1 MHAPILYL
9 THSGLFLLSKK
20 LYFFHLSACFL
31 ALSYV
36 TKKEL
41 KPDIKS
47 HELWLASKGLLST
60 SSSEICKCN
69 LRISSCRVSS
79 NFEALHLKNLN
90 TNCLRWLFIVFS
102 RLTHVYSSLES
113 EDDRSFHLFK
123 RIYDGKNLVS
133 MHSTFTTFPY
143 AWKKKKQATAILTIK
158 RDFSVNTIEIPIS
171 RWRSFDA
178 KVPWDFTLKTL
189 HSFGMTTPTND
200 PTIPDLV
207 LIQFLSGVFCISTAV
222 VATTQ

>member
-9 THSGLFLLSKK
+9 THSGLLLSKK

-133 MHSTFTTFPY
+133 TVHLLHFLMHER
-143 AWKKKKQATAILTIK
+143 KKSKQL
-158 RDFSVNTIEIPIS
+158 P
-171 RWRSFDA
+171 
-178 KVPWDFTLKTL
+178 
-189 HSFGMTTPTND
+189 
-200 PTIPDLV
+200 
-207 LIQFLSGVFCISTAV
+207 FLPSKGIF
-222 VATTQ
+222 Q

>member
-9 THSGLFLLSKK
+9 THSGLLLSKK

-36 TKKEL
+36 TKKKL

-102 RLTHVYSSLES
+102 RLTHVYSSLERS

-143 AWKKKKQATAILTIK
+143 AWKKKKQATAILTSYHQK
-158 RDFSVNTIEIPIS
+158 GFFSEYNRNTYLQMKIF
-171 RWRSFDA
+171 WRKSPMGRYVKNSAFFWYDY
-178 KVPWDFTLKTL
+178 PY
-189 HSFGMTTPTND
+189 
-200 PTIPDLV
+200 
-207 LIQFLSGVFCISTAV
+207 
-222 VATTQ
+222 

>member
-123 RIYDGKNLVS
+123 RIYDGKNLLS
-133 MHSTFTTFPY
+133 MHTTFTTFPY
-143 AWKKKKQATAILTIK
+143 AWEKKSKQLPFLPSKGIFLWIQSKYLSPDGDLLTQK
-158 RDFSVNTIEIPIS
+158 SHG
-171 RWRSFDA
+171 
-178 KVPWDFTLKTL
+178 TLR
-189 HSFGMTTPTND
+189 
-200 PTIPDLV
+200 
-207 LIQFLSGVFCISTAV
+207 
-222 VATTQ
+222 